1 MKRIK
6 VKSTNKNQIMSRT
19 INIKDY
25 EAKVKR
31 IKVKSTNKS
40 LIIRNNSR
48 RSEIM

>member
-1 MKRIK
+1 
-6 VKSTNKNQIMSRT
+6 MSQT